1 MSVKPFCD
9 LHLTSLNVRWKLVK
23 VPIEI
28 SLFQCTSSED
38 VNKRVFA
45 RSDTRNIYKSTYI
58 YN

>member
-9 LHLTSLNVRWKLVK
+9 LHLMSLNVRWKLVK

-28 SLFQCTSSED
+28 FLFRCTSCED

-45 RSDTRNIYKSTYI
+45 SSDTRNRYKSAYIYK
-58 YN
+58 